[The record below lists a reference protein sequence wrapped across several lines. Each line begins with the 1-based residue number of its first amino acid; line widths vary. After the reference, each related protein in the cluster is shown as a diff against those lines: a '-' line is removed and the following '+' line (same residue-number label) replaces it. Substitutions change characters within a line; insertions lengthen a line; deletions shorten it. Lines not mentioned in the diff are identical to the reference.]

1 MTGRA
6 RIFSC
11 SGSSKKGEIMNYLEL
26 INKCLLELNYKQV
39 NAFSELIKNDH
50 KRIMNIL
57 NIINKEICNVEGWN
71 FLLRRTRLELPA
83 NTTEIENTVQGR
95 ILYLFIDGKRYD
107 FSNDIEPFMANN
119 PKSGTYSSFADKLLF
134 PKFDKDKTLDI
145 IYFTKNCVVD
155 TDNIEKQSFEQSTDE
170 SLIPMP
176 FVEQLLVYG
185 TCMRLK
191 ANPQYFRFPYWMSM
205 YKEALTNLKSKTSAS
220 VLNAPN
226 INMFRS

>member
-1 MTGRA
+1 M
-6 RIFSC
+6 
-11 SGSSKKGEIMNYLEL
+11 MNYLEL

-57 NIINKEICNVEGWN
+57 NIINNEICNIEGWN
-71 FLLRRTRLELPA
+71 FLLRRTNLKLPA
-83 NTTEIENTVQGR
+83 KTTEIENTVEGR

-107 FSNDIEPFMANN
+107 FCNDIEPFMANKA
-119 PKSGTYSSFADKLLF
+119 KSGTYSSFANKLLL
-134 PKFDKDKTLDI
+134 PKFDTDKTLNI
-145 IYFTKNCVVD
+145 IYYTRNCVVSD
-155 TDNIEKQSFEQSTDE
+155 KNVEKQNLELSTDK
-170 SLIPMP
+170 SIIPMP

-205 YKEALTNLKSKTSAS
+205 YKEALMNLKSKTSVS